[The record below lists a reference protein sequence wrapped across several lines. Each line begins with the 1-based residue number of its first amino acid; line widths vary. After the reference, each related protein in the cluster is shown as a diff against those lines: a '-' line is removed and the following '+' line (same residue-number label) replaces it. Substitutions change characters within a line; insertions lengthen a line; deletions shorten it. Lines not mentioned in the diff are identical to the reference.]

1 MKYLSSLCAS
11 SLEGRARCSRNTEPS
26 QAFRKAVWASAGE
39 RESSIP
45 PTIILCWRH
54 QTLLYFPVSVALG
67 FSAVFY
73 VTAPLPP
80 EARTLLAAQMV
91 QRRCP
96 LSWAWNTHTGGYC
109 RAQCV
114 FVGKVSSDYCQVLSV
129 TSETFDLLHMC
140 QCPSV
145 KLRFFLSDYE
155 SVCVWGKPIH
165 YSEWDDHLWQCSD
178 LQRLSYQVPPAV
190 TPNPCS
196 SCTKPVKLTTLWSVE
211 LLQLIDG
218 S

>member
-54 QTLLYFPVSVALG
+54 QTLLHFPVSVALG

-140 QCPSV
+140 LCPSV
-145 KLRFFLSDYE
+145 KVCDFSWVIMNLC
-155 SVCVWGKPIH
+155 VCVRQTHTLFWMR
-165 YSEWDDHLWQCSD
+165 W
-178 LQRLSYQVPPAV
+178 PPMAV
-190 TPNPCS
+190 LRPS
-196 SCTKPVKLTTLWSVE
+196 AVE
-211 LLQLIDG
+211 LPGTACCHTEPLQLLHKT

>member
-54 QTLLYFPVSVALG
+54 QTLLHFPVSVALG

-73 VTAPLPP
+73 VTASLPP

-96 LSWAWNTHTGGYC
+96 LSWAWNTHTQVVIAEHSVYLWARWVLITVRYFQLPLKHLTFSIC
-109 RAQCV
+109 ACV
-114 FVGKVSSDYCQVLSV
+114 LQWKSVIFLEWLWICVCVRQTHTLFWMRRPPMAVLRPSAV
-129 TSETFDLLHMC
+129 ELPGTACCHTEPLQLLHKT
-140 QCPSV
+140 S
-145 KLRFFLSDYE
+145 
-155 SVCVWGKPIH
+155 
-165 YSEWDDHLWQCSD
+165 
-178 LQRLSYQVPPAV
+178 
-190 TPNPCS
+190 
-196 SCTKPVKLTTLWSVE
+196 
-211 LLQLIDG
+211 
-218 S
+218 

>member
-140 QCPSV
+140 LCPSV
-145 KLRFFLSDYE
+145 KVCDFSWVIMNLCVRQTHTLFWMRWPPMAVLRPS
-155 SVCVWGKPIH
+155 
-165 YSEWDDHLWQCSD
+165 
-178 LQRLSYQVPPAV
+178 A
-190 TPNPCS
+190 
-196 SCTKPVKLTTLWSVE
+196 VE
-211 LLQLIDG
+211 LPGTACCHTEPLQLLHKT

>member
-54 QTLLYFPVSVALG
+54 QTLLHFPVSVALG

-140 QCPSV
+140 LCPSV
-145 KLRFFLSDYE
+145 KVCDFSWVIMNLCVCEANPHIILNETTTYGSAQTFSGWVTRYRLLSH
-155 SVCVWGKPIH
+155 WTPAAPA
-165 YSEWDDHLWQCSD
+165 QN
-178 LQRLSYQVPPAV
+178 QLS
-190 TPNPCS
+190 
-196 SCTKPVKLTTLWSVE
+196 
-211 LLQLIDG
+211 
-218 S
+218 